1 MQRLIRWSANV
12 AAALGMLCCAA
23 AALSRLSGA
32 WHVLGGPEVISVFT
46 LGIGLMVFA
55 CLAKLELL
63 LQREKS

>member
-1 MQRLIRWSANV
+1 MQQLIRWSAN
-12 AAALGMLCCAA
+12 AAAVLGMLCCAT

-32 WHVLGGPEVISVFT
+32 WHVLDGPEVISVFT